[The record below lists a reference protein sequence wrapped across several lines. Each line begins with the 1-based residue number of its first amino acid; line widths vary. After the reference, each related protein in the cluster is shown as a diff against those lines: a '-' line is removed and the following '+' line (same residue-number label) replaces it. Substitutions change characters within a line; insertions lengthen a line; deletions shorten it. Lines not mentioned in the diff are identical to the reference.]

1 MADPGLA
8 ISPELK
14 VEICGNMN
22 DYSISYKIQNAN
34 TGTPSTKPSAPDVSE
49 DVCFWVKIKYEPL
62 S

>member
-8 ISPELK
+8 TSPELK

-34 TGTPSTKPSAPDVSE
+34 GTPSTSYLHQMSLKMS
-49 DVCFWVKIKYEPL
+49 VCE
-62 S
+62 

>member
-8 ISPELK
+8 TSPELK

-34 TGTPSTKPSAPDVSE
+34 TGTPSTSYLHQMSLKMS
-49 DVCFWVKIKYEPL
+49 VCE
-62 S
+62 